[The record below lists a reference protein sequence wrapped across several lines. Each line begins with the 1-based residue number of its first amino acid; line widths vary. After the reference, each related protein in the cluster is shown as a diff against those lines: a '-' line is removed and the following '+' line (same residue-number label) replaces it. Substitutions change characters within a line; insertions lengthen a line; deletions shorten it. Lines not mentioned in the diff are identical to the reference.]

1 MKKKQKSKKAFR
13 NQWALTIFL
22 LSNPF
27 VTLPTK
33 ASSPPVKYPSSNIST
48 INPNTVSSSHSSTT
62 SLSNIDLISFHAE
75 NLSTGFI
82 SLTWETKNEGDI
94 THFVIQRS
102 KDPLKNFINIG
113 TMYTTGSGYYNY
125 TDHSVDAGFFYRL
138 MMVDKKGRLAYSK
151 IIFISTTTQEQPI
164 TIKFDDNKLV
174 LENKTSAGQSAKVE
188 LYNSST
194 QEMIIKEFKIPE
206 GRSLMVQDLNTLS
219 SGLYIITVENDQNI
233 QQTKFI
239 K

>member
-27 VTLPTK
+27 VTLPTQ
-33 ASSPPVKYPSSNIST
+33 ATSPSVEFPSSTFST
-48 INPNTVSSSHSSTT
+48 VNLSSYSTSSNSTNST
-62 SLSNIDLISFHAE
+62 SSVDLISFHAE

-82 SLTWETKNEGDI
+82 SLTWEIKNEGEMS
-94 THFVIQRS
+94 HFIIQRS
-102 KDPLKNFINIG
+102 KDPLKNFTNIG
-113 TMYTTGSGYYNY
+113 TMYSTNSGYYNY

-138 MMVDKKGRLAYSK
+138 MMVDKKGRHAYSK
-151 IIFISTTTQEQPI
+151 IIFISTPSQEHPLA
-164 TIKFDDNKLV
+164 IKFDDNKLV
-174 LENKTSAGQSAKVE
+174 IENKTTSGQSAKIE
-188 LYNSST
+188 LYNTST
-194 QEMIIKEFKIPE
+194 QEMIIKELKISE
-206 GRSLMVQDLNTLS
+206 GRSQMVQDLNTLS
-219 SGLYIITVENDQNI
+219 SGLYIITVENEQHI

>member
-1 MKKKQKSKKAFR
+1 MKKKHKSKKAFR

-33 ASSPPVKYPSSNIST
+33 ASDPSLQFPSSTIST
-48 INPNTVSSSHSSTT
+48 VQSTSVAPSKENNSTV
-62 SLSNIDLISFHAE
+62 DLISFHAE

-82 SLTWETKNEGDI
+82 SLTWETKNEGEI
-94 THFVIQRS
+94 SHFVIQRS

-113 TMYTTGSGYYNY
+113 TMYSTGSGYYNY

-138 MMVDKKGRLAYSK
+138 MLVDKKGKHLYSE
-151 IIFISTTTQEQPI
+151 IIFISTASQEHPLA
-164 TIKFDDNKLV
+164 IKFDDNKLL
-174 LENKTSAGQSAKVE
+174 LENRTASGQSAKVE

-194 QEMIIKEFKIPE
+194 QEMIIKEFKISE
-206 GRSLMVQDLNTLS
+206 GRSLMVQDLTTLS
-219 SGLYIITVENDQNI
+219 SGLYIITIENDQHI